1 MSEPVDTS
9 KPADPSA
16 PAPAPGA
23 APRGPRR
30 DVSLGDQVVELKD
43 LVLAY
48 FRQETLDPVTALGK
62 FVLWG
67 VLGAVLI
74 GLGVM
79 FLAMAGLRALQT
91 ETGDTFEGNWSWV
104 PYLIVVVALVIGG
117 LLSWKLGRRRRM

>member
-9 KPADPSA
+9 KPAVPSA
-16 PAPAPGA
+16 PAQ

-43 LVLAY
+43 LVLAEV
-48 FRQETLDPVTALGK
+48 RQETLDPVTALGK